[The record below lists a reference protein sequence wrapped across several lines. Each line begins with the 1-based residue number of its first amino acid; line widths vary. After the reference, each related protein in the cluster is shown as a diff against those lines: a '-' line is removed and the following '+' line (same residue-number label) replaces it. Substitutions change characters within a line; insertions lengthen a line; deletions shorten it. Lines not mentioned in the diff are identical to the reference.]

1 MKYRIIILL
10 SFLAGCLISLA
21 SLIIVREQQPQPIR
35 PHPGNDMVGVA
46 YGLAVG
52 FNIVLAL
59 CSLPSLLARG
69 NKAKNKVWLSILL
82 LLGLPLVFT
91 LYSAIELDVYALLYC
106 LPYLLVSSVLL
117 IIRIRRDKRL

>member
-21 SLIIVREQQPQPIR
+21 SLIIIREQQPQPIR

-52 FNIVLAL
+52 FNIVLAV
-59 CSLPSLLARG
+59 CSLPSLLVRG
-69 NKAKNKVWLSILL
+69 NFQKKIWLNVLL
-82 LLGLPLVFT
+82 LFGLPLCFT
-91 LYSAIELDVYALLYC
+91 LYSGIQLDAYVLLYC
-106 LPYLLVSSVLL
+106 LPYLLVSAILL
-117 IIRIRRDKRL
+117 VIRIRRDKRL

>member
-21 SLIIVREQQPQPIR
+21 SLIIIREQQPQPIR
-35 PHPGNDMVGVA
+35 PHRGNDMVGVA

-52 FNIVLAL
+52 FNIVLAV

-69 NKAKNKVWLSILL
+69 TTRNQLWLHALL
-82 LLGLPLVFT
+82 LLSLPLAFT
-91 LYSAIELDVYALLYC
+91 LYSAIGLDAYTLLYC
-106 LPYLLVSSVLL
+106 VPYLLVSFVLF
-117 IIRIRRDKRL
+117 IFRMRKAKRL